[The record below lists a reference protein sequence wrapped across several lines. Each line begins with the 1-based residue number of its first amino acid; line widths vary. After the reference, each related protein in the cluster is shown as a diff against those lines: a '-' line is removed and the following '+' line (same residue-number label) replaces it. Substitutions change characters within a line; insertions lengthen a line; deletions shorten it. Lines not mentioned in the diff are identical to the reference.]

1 MSVRDRILKLG
12 RVRIVVII
20 TLIAIAGASTISFFA
35 RKIFG
40 LEYYSPLPI
49 IIPSIVIPSVT
60 WYIVGLLVT
69 ISELEKKARHLATH
83 DVLTGVMTRR
93 GFLTKAESLYNIGAR
108 NNTSLVSAYLDL
120 DNFKAIN
127 DKHGHP
133 GGDEVLKS
141 FASNLEN
148 NSRKSDIVG
157 RIGGEE
163 FAMLLPETDLAGA
176 NKVLNDVLL
185 ASRNKLVSYQS
196 NNIKYTVSIGIAQ
209 CQQEHYY
216 GLEDLIKR
224 ADNALYNAKN
234 DGKNRIVVSL
244 PT

>member
-1 MSVRDRILKLG
+1 MAMRDRVLKLG
-12 RVRIVVII
+12 RVRIVIII
-20 TLIAIAGASTISFFA
+20 TLMAIAGASTISFFA

-40 LEYYSPLPI
+40 LEYFSPLPI

-69 ISELEKKARHLATH
+69 IAELEKKARHHATY

-93 GFLTKAESLYNIGAR
+93 GFLTKAESLYNIMVR
-108 NNTSLVSAYLDL
+108 DKHSLVCAYLDL

-127 DKHGHP
+127 DKFGHP

-141 FASNLEN
+141 FASDLEN
-148 NSRKSDIVG
+148 NIRKSDLIG

-163 FAMLLPETDLAGA
+163 FAMLLPDTDMAGA
-176 NKVLNDVLL
+176 TKVLNEVLL
-185 ASRNKLVSYQS
+185 AARNKSVTYQGAE
-196 NNIKYTVSIGIAQ
+196 IKYTVSIGIALCNQ
-209 CQQEHYY
+209 NNYH
-216 GLEDLIKR
+216 GLENLIKR
-224 ADNALYNAKN
+224 ADSALYDAKV
-234 DGKNRIVVSL
+234 DGKNRIVESL